1 MERVF
6 AGFDQEVGEEDEAWR
21 GVNLGTYGTG
31 DQTPLVVDPCGGKRT
46 LNDPRLPN
54 TWTW

>member
-31 DQTPLVVDPCGGKRT
+31 DQTPPGDGSLEWKKDIK
-46 LNDPRLPN
+46 
-54 TWTW
+54 